1 MSKNLKS
8 IGSGAF
14 SGCKGLMYITI
25 PKSITSI
32 GDFAFSRCSETLRIY
47 CEVNKAPSGWDKY
60 WNNGGYAVIWGY
72 NDN

>member
-1 MSKNLKS
+1 
-8 IGSGAF
+8 
-14 SGCKGLMYITI
+14 MYITI

-72 NDN
+72 NGN